1 MKGRSRNHSR
11 AAGLL
16 QVNDA
21 VGTLAGARYYDP
33 DVVVAVILGTG
44 SNACYEERE
53 DTSFRLVGPPPASG
67 HMVINIEWGNFNS
80 PLLPVTTYD
89 SQVDKNSPNPG
100 EQVHP
105 TVPSI
110 VLLLPQKEGKEH
122 GVSTTGHACV
132 CALGVVHAQLQ
143 ASSVGPSVL
152 QRRRAHHALLQGWW
166 PPLKCLPL

>member
-1 MKGRSRNHSR
+1 MKRNR
-11 AAGLL
+11 RPACLL

-80 PLLPVTTYD
+80 PLLPVTSYD
-89 SQVDKNSPNPG
+89 SRVDKNSPNPG
-100 EQVHP
+100 EQVSP
-105 TVPSI
+105 PMPPPLACFFKNKEQRGSFTECLRYGAACGAEAGAGLRSTPSKG
-110 VLLLPQKEGKEH
+110 P
-122 GVSTTGHACV
+122 
-132 CALGVVHAQLQ
+132 Q
-143 ASSVGPSVL
+143 AS
-152 QRRRAHHALLQGWW
+152 RAQYASPQA
-166 PPLKCLPL
+166 